1 MQLSTPRSLL
11 HSPLGLSSRVRLRG
25 ARGHGRPS
33 RSLLKG
39 SDNYLSGLVGYRVFL
54 YRVHHNL
61 DVCLEAARS
70 SWSIQ
75 RS

>member
-1 MQLSTPRSLL
+1 MYDYAVPEATVDPRD
-11 HSPLGLSSRVRLRG
+11 P
-25 ARGHGRPS
+25 
-33 RSLLKG
+33 LLKG
-39 SDNYLSGLVGYRVFL
+39 SDNYLSGLVRYRVFL